1 VDQKEVGVTEEE
13 ERLNRPITAKF
24 LQRLE
29 RIGVDV
35 ELIANYPWVYM
46 NKVNGAPVTGTFMA
60 KHGFTAFFVARRER
74 WSDRRKV
81 FAKIRELLSNA

>member
-1 VDQKEVGVTEEE
+1 M
-13 ERLNRPITAKF
+13 NRPIIASFVK
-24 LQRLE
+24 RLS

-46 NKVNGAPVTGTFMA
+46 NKVNGVLVTEDFMA
-60 KHGFTAFFVARRER
+60 NHGFTAFFVARGER

-81 FAKIRELLSNA
+81 FAKIRELLSDA

>member
-1 VDQKEVGVTEEE
+1 MHIIASFVK
-13 ERLNRPITAKF
+13 RLK
-24 LQRLE
+24 

-35 ELIANYPWVYM
+35 ELVANYPWVYM
-46 NKVNGAPVTGTFMA
+46 TKVNDVLVTEDFMA
-60 KHGFTAFFVARRER
+60 NHGFTAFFVARRER

>member
-1 VDQKEVGVTEEE
+1 VK
-13 ERLNRPITAKF
+13 RLK
-24 LQRLE
+24 

-46 NKVNGAPVTGTFMA
+46 TKVNGVPVTEKFMA
-60 KHGFTAFFVARRER
+60 NHGFTAFFAATAER

-81 FAKIRELLSNA
+81 FAKIRELLSNADALPV